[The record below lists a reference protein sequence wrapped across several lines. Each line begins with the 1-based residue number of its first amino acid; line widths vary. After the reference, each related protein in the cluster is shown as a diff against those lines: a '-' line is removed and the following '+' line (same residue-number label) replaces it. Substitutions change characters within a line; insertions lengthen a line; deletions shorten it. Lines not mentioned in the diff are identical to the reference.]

1 MAAAEI
7 NLQNQQ
13 LSLRGVLDYRTA
25 PALLRQGKALIAS
38 AEGATLEIN
47 CTEVS
52 KSSSVGLALVL
63 AFMREGLR
71 GNKQLSI
78 VGLPKDMQ
86 QIAEV
91 CQVSPLLAATT
102 K

>member
-38 AEGATLEIN
+38 AEGATLKIN

-91 CQVSPLLAATT
+91 CQLSPLLAATT

>member
-1 MAAAEI
+1 
-7 NLQNQQ
+7 
-13 LSLRGVLDYRTA
+13 
-25 PALLRQGKALIAS
+25 
-38 AEGATLEIN
+38 
-47 CTEVS
+47 
-52 KSSSVGLALVL
+52 VGLALVL

-91 CQVSPLLAATT
+91 CQLSPLLAATT